1 MTPQRLKAI
10 KQLNATFN
18 QAGPL
23 AQALDEAIA
32 EIDKL
37 EKGVASLIT
46 EYHKFA
52 SEPGAHPLI
61 ASAVGKCADD
71 LEKLLRSDR

>member
-10 KQLNATFN
+10 KQLNATFR

-32 EIDKL
+32 EIDQL
-37 EKGVASLIT
+37 RALIERLVEIGAGVSWLADYDSLHDT
-46 EYHKFA
+46 VDKFDQ
-52 SEPGAHPLI
+52 LI
-61 ASAVGKCADD
+61 ADCQKALK
-71 LEKLLRSDR
+71 